1 MSILIYHMQDTAKVE
16 TDSFKPLE
24 ANMYLVA
31 MKRLSRKIQ
40 DIQTS

>member
-1 MSILIYHMQDTAKVE
+1 MQDTAKVA
-16 TDSFKPLE
+16 TDDFEPFEDK
-24 ANMYLVA
+24 MYLVA